1 MSTDKKCTRHPLDF
15 PSSKKKFL
23 EFSYTALRDKFP
35 SMVEF
40 ISFFDSIEG
49 EEQKNLFLN
58 TATFYLFLV
67 KQGDWIVDIA
77 GSDPIVDYLTDT
89 YKYIGIFSL
98 IESLQ
103 QNNFIDFYTYL
114 LKRKSN
120 VEFPIKDEKA
130 LKSWYRKYKKEFGS
144 TQKAIGFFNS
154 LDKES
159 QEALIQKLEIVKIKP
174 TQEALIQKLEI
185 KKTKPTIENLS
196 KYLYELRSKFVHEAK
211 LILNMSAGT
220 AIGKTGKK
228 FVVCK
233 LSIKDL
239 KNFFEEGLV
248 KHFKV

>member
-1 MSTDKKCTRHPLDF
+1 MNTDKKCTRHPLDF
-15 PSSKKKFL
+15 PFSKKKFL
-23 EFSYTALRDKFP
+23 EFSYTAVRDQFP
-35 SMVEF
+35 SMSEF

-114 LKRKSN
+114 LRRKSN

-130 LKSWYRKYKKEFGS
+130 LKCWYRKYKKEFGS
-144 TQKAIGFFNS
+144 TQKATGFFNS

-159 QEALIQKLEIVKIKP
+159 
-174 TQEALIQKLEI
+174 QEALIQKLEI

>member
-77 GSDPIVDYLTDT
+77 GSDPIVDYLTET

-103 QNNFIDFYTYL
+103 QQNNFIDFYDYL
-114 LKRKSN
+114 LRRKTN
-120 VEFPIKDEKA
+120 VKFPIKDTKV
-130 LKSWYRKYKKEFGS
+130 LGDWYCKYKKEFGS
-144 TQKAIGFFNS
+144 TQQATGFFNS
-154 LDKES
+154 LSKES
-159 QEALIQKLEIVKIKP
+159 QEALIQKLEFVKIKP
-174 TQEALIQKLEI
+174 TQEGPIEVE
-185 KKTKPTIENLS
+185 KTKPTIEKLS

-211 LILNMSAGT
+211 LILFMYPGT
-220 AIGKTGKK
+220 VVGKD
-228 FVVCK
+228 VVCN
-233 LSIKDL
+233 LSIEDL
-239 KNFFEEGLV
+239 INFFEEGLIR
-248 KHFKV
+248 HFKV